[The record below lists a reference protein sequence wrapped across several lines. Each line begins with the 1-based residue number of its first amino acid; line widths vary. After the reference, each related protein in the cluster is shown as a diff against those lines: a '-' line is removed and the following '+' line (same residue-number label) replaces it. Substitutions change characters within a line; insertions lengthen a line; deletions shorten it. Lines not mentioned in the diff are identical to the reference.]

1 MQNIQ
6 PLPCAIR
13 RHIGFHHIVDQQR
26 HRFGLLARQS
36 LPNVQRL
43 IVPILLGVPL
53 TFEQQ
58 RAYRFRTLTQSRVD
72 FALRLQPV
80 LRTQRSQGQF
90 TMKMR
95 QCRGLLTCGLRR
107 FIDRLRHIY
116 RLMPLLLRLIN
127 VQQLH
132 ARLVLTLRAD

>member
-6 PLPCAIR
+6 PLLRAIR
-13 RHIGFHHIVDQQR
+13 RHIGFHHIVDQQW

-58 RAYRFRTLTQSRVD
+58 RAYRFRTLTQSRID
-72 FALRLQPV
+72 FALRLQPIF
-80 LRTQRSQGQF
+80 RTQRSQGQF

-95 QCRGLLTCGLRR
+95 QRRGLLACGLRR
-107 FIDRLRHIY
+107 FIDRLRHIN

>member
-6 PLPCAIR
+6 PLLRAIR
-13 RHIGFHHIVDQQR
+13 RHIGFHHIVDQQW

-58 RAYRFRTLTQSRVD
+58 RAYRFRTLTQSRID
-72 FALRLQPV
+72 FALRLQPI

-95 QCRGLLTCGLRR
+95 QRRGLLACGLRR
-107 FIDRLRHIY
+107 FIDCLRHIN

>member
-6 PLPCAIR
+6 PLLCAIR

-58 RAYRFRTLTQSRVD
+58 RAYRFRTLTQSRID

-80 LRTQRSQGQF
+80 LRPQRSQGQF